1 MKRGKLALVLL
12 VIFGGI
18 GCDQVTKEAAR
29 QHLEG
34 RGTLSYLGD
43 TFRLTYA
50 ENHGAFL
57 GLGATLSEE
66 MRTLLFIGL
75 TTLFMVGLLVWLLR
89 RPTLSN
95 LALFAFS
102 LILSGGIGNL
112 IDRAVFDGGVTDF
125 LNIGIGTLRTG
136 IFNVADVWI
145 MLGVFLVALSPEFW
159 AKDQPEEDDD
169 GGSGDENGGKSPE
182 ELPG

>member
-1 MKRGKLALVLL
+1 MKGSKLAVVALV
-12 VIFGGI
+12 VFGGI
-18 GCDQVTKEAAR
+18 GCDQVTKEVAR

-57 GLGATLSEE
+57 GLGSTLSEE
-66 MRTLLFIGL
+66 LRTLLFIGM
-75 TTLFMVGLLVWLLR
+75 TTVFMVGLLVWLLR
-89 RPTLSN
+89 QPKLSN
-95 LALFAFS
+95 MALFAFS

-125 LNIGIGTLRTG
+125 LNIGIGSLRTG
-136 IFNVADVWI
+136 IFNVADIWI
-145 MLGVFLVALSPEFW
+145 MLGVFLVAASPEFW
-159 AKDQPEEDDD
+159 AKDPPDEDRPADAESAEETT
-169 GGSGDENGGKSPE
+169 
-182 ELPG
+182 PG